1 MNKQYYVYIITNK
14 RNGTLYVGV
23 TNNLVRRI
31 REHKEGI
38 IKGFSCKYKLHMLVW
53 YEAHESIY
61 SVIKKEKDIKNWKRI
76 SKIYIIETMNPNW
89 EDLWNK
95 IF

>member
-53 YEAHESIY
+53 YETHESIY